1 MFIKKLKFFIK
12 KYKFKFSFKYEKDEK
27 AKIEKMKELMNFFLR
42 INPDYWNDFIFKR
55 VSEKYNYINT
65 EFKNINELSKLVY
78 RFTEKL
84 SNNDLLDNFNTLKNN
99 QNIIPWFCE
108 SGYVYV
114 KPSVNI
120 IIFFDN
126 QINFLNKIN
135 FDYLKTTR
143 NYFII
148 NNFLKEL
155 NDINLFILNELN

>member
-108 SGYVYV
+108 SLCVR
-114 KPSVNI
+114 
-120 IIFFDN
+120 
-126 QINFLNKIN
+126 
-135 FDYLKTTR
+135 KT
-143 NYFII
+143 
-148 NNFLKEL
+148 KC
-155 NDINLFILNELN
+155 

>member
-1 MFIKKLKFFIK
+1 
-12 KYKFKFSFKYEKDEK
+12 
-27 AKIEKMKELMNFFLR
+27 MNR
-42 INPDYWNDFIFKR
+42 
-55 VSEKYNYINT
+55 
-65 EFKNINELSKLVY
+65 
-78 RFTEKL
+78 
-84 SNNDLLDNFNTLKNN
+84 
-99 QNIIPWFCE
+99 
-108 SGYVYV
+108 YVYV